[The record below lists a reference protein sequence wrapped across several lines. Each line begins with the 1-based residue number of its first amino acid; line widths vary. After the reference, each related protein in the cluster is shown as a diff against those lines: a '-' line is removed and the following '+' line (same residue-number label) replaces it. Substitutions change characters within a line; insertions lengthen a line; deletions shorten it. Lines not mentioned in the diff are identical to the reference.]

1 MRVRLQFA
9 GLQKPAHASR
19 IEFNPM
25 KQNKVTLKSSQ
36 AERKKDMIR
45 FIDQGLQQPG
55 TMGAP
60 CGNRACVN
68 RRQSLS
74 RPKLSGVILATGMK
88 HSGAAGDATL
98 ALSTAELSLQ
108 HH

>member
-1 MRVRLQFA
+1 
-9 GLQKPAHASR
+9 
-19 IEFNPM
+19 M

-55 TMGAP
+55 T
-60 CGNRACVN
+60 CVN